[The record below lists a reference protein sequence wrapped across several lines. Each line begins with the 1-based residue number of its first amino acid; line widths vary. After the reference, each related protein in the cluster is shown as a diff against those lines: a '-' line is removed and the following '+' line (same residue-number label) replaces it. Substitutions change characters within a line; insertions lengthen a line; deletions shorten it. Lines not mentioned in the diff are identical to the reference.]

1 MFNDSQPRGNDPRG
15 GFTLLEL
22 MVSIGLLMV
31 AVMAVGAMVM
41 PTSRSREQLAAKN
54 RVLARATDLLEE
66 MKAVAPEAI
75 FAAYDSTT
83 YNVGDVDGTFANGDA
98 VSCSVDNVTDPKLLG
113 VTLTGSFNLVDHT
126 ETIVLWTVIHYPGG

>member
-1 MFNDSQPRGNDPRG
+1 MFNDSQPRGNNPRG

-31 AVMAVGAMVM
+31 AVMAIGAMVM
-41 PTSRSREQLAAKN
+41 PTARNREQLAAKN
-54 RVLARATDLLEE
+54 RVLARASDLIEE
-66 MKAVAPEAI
+66 IKAVAPEFI

-83 YNVGDVDGTFANGDA
+83 YNVADVDGTFANGDA

-113 VTLTGSFNLVDHT
+113 VTVTGSFNLIDHS
-126 ETIVLWTVIHYPGG
+126 ETLVLWTEIYDSGG